1 METFVEIVKTIN
13 TPQEM
18 KIQIGR
24 PRQRDDLAAF
34 CVFCERVR
42 GGRA

>member
-1 METFVEIVKTIN
+1 MEIVKTIN

-18 KIQIGR
+18 KIQIGN

-42 GGRA
+42 GGKA